1 MAVGPIN
8 IYEYEPLAKERL
20 SKSKYDFIA
29 GGATDEITLQ
39 RTRRILDAIVL
50 RPKVM
55 EDVSVIDTSTT
66 VLGHNISFPVMPA
79 PSGAHGRAHPDAE
92 LATVRAAGDAGTVML
107 LSSGSTFTMEEVAEA
122 ATGPVW
128 FQQYFYTDRG
138 MTVEVAHRA
147 EEAGFSASASPLTS
161 RPRPSGSETFAM
173 NTCRHRRAT
182 TSGPATWCVT
192 LRPRGTT

>member
-55 EDVSVIDTSTT
+55 EDVSAIDTENDG
-66 VLGHNISFPVMPA
+66 V
-79 PSGAHGRAHPDAE
+79 GAQHQLSRDARS
-92 LATVRAAGDAGTVML
+92 LR
-107 LSSGSTFTMEEVAEA
+107 
-122 ATGPVW
+122 
-128 FQQYFYTDRG
+128 
-138 MTVEVAHRA
+138 
-147 EEAGFSASASPLTS
+147 
-161 RPRPSGSETFAM
+161 RPRTGAP
-173 NTCRHRRAT
+173 RRRI
-182 TSGPATWCVT
+182 GD
-192 LRPRGTT
+192 G

>member
-55 EDVSVIDTSTT
+55 EDVSAIDTSTS

-79 PSGAHGRAHPDAE
+79 PSR
-92 LATVRAAGDAGTVML
+92 
-107 LSSGSTFTMEEVAEA
+107 
-122 ATGPVW
+122 
-128 FQQYFYTDRG
+128 
-138 MTVEVAHRA
+138 
-147 EEAGFSASASPLTS
+147 
-161 RPRPSGSETFAM
+161 RPRTGAP
-173 NTCRHRRAT
+173 RR
-182 TSGPATWCVT
+182 GV
-192 LRPRGTT
+192 GDGEGGG

>member
-20 SKSKYDFIA
+20 SNSQYDFIA

-79 PSGAHGRAHPDAE
+79 PSGAHGRAHP
-92 LATVRAAGDAGTVML
+92 
-107 LSSGSTFTMEEVAEA
+107 GSDYYE
-122 ATGPVW
+122 
-128 FQQYFYTDRG
+128 
-138 MTVEVAHRA
+138 
-147 EEAGFSASASPLTS
+147 
-161 RPRPSGSETFAM
+161 GSFDLGVGL
-173 NTCRHRRAT
+173 C
-182 TSGPATWCVT
+182 
-192 LRPRGTT
+192 

>member
-66 VLGHNISFPVMPA
+66 VLGHKISFPVMP
-79 PSGAHGRAHPDAE
+79 
-92 LATVRAAGDAGTVML
+92 
-107 LSSGSTFTMEEVAEA
+107 GSL
-122 ATGPVW
+122 
-128 FQQYFYTDRG
+128 R
-138 MTVEVAHRA
+138 
-147 EEAGFSASASPLTS
+147 
-161 RPRPSGSETFAM
+161 RPRAGAPRRRVGDGESG
-173 NTCRHRRAT
+173 
-182 TSGPATWCVT
+182 G
-192 LRPRGTT
+192 

>member
-55 EDVSVIDTSTT
+55 EDVSAIDTGTT
-66 VLGHNISFPVMPA
+66 VLGHKISFPVMPA
-79 PSGAHGRAHPDAE
+79 PSGAHGTGAPR
-92 LATVRAAGDAGTVML
+92 RRIGDGE
-107 LSSGSTFTMEEVAEA
+107 SG
-122 ATGPVW
+122 G
-128 FQQYFYTDRG
+128 
-138 MTVEVAHRA
+138 
-147 EEAGFSASASPLTS
+147 
-161 RPRPSGSETFAM
+161 
-173 NTCRHRRAT
+173 
-182 TSGPATWCVT
+182 
-192 LRPRGTT
+192 